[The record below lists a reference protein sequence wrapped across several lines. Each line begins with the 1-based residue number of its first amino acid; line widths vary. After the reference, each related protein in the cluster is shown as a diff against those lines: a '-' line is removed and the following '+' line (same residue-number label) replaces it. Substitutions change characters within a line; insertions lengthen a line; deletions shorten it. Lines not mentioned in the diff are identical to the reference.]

1 MNNFQTI
8 KTNKTMAN
16 LAQYNTDQFQTL
28 MNDLDFAVSALYN
41 ESINDFED
49 INPSTLEELKD
60 SVEDNIKTLND
71 ILSQLKWKTK

>member
-1 MNNFQTI
+1 MN
-8 KTNKTMAN
+8 K
-16 LAQYNTDQFQTL
+16 LSDYNEDQFQTL
-28 MNDLDFAVSALYN
+28 MNDLDLAVSALYN

-71 ILSQLKWKTK
+71 ILSQLKWKNK

>member
-1 MNNFQTI
+1 MN
-8 KTNKTMAN
+8 K
-16 LAQYNTDQFQTL
+16 LSDYNEDQFQTL
-28 MNDLDFAVSALYN
+28 MNDLDFAVSALYS

-71 ILSQLKWKTK
+71 ILSQLKWKNK

>member
-1 MNNFQTI
+1 
-8 KTNKTMAN
+8 MAN
-16 LAQYNTDQFQTL
+16 LSSYNEDQFQTL
-28 MNDLDFAVSALYN
+28 MNDLDLAVSALYN

-49 INPSTLEELKD
+49 IDTSTLEELTD

>member
-1 MNNFQTI
+1 MN
-8 KTNKTMAN
+8 K
-16 LAQYNTDQFQTL
+16 LSDYNEDQFQTL

>member
-1 MNNFQTI
+1 
-8 KTNKTMAN
+8 MAN

-28 MNDLDFAVSALYN
+28 MNDLDSAVSALYN

-49 INPSTLEELKD
+49 MDASTIEELTD
-60 SVEDNIKTLND
+60 SVEDNIQTLKD

>member
-1 MNNFQTI
+1 
-8 KTNKTMAN
+8 MAN

-28 MNDLDFAVSALYN
+28 MNDLDSAVSALYN

-49 INPSTLEELKD
+49 IDASTLEELTD

>member
-1 MNNFQTI
+1 MN
-8 KTNKTMAN
+8 K
-16 LAQYNTDQFQTL
+16 LSDYNEDQFQTL

-49 INPSTLEELKD
+49 INPSTIEELKD

>member
-1 MNNFQTI
+1 
-8 KTNKTMAN
+8 MAN

-28 MNDLDFAVSALYN
+28 MNDLDLAVSAIYN

-49 INPSTLEELKD
+49 IDASTLEELTD

-71 ILSQLKWKTK
+71 ILSQLKWKNK

>member
-1 MNNFQTI
+1 
-8 KTNKTMAN
+8 MAN

>member
-1 MNNFQTI
+1 MN
-8 KTNKTMAN
+8 K
-16 LAQYNTDQFQTL
+16 LSDYNEDQFQTL

-71 ILSQLKWKTK
+71 ILSQLKWKNK